1 MRTIASL
8 MAGAA
13 LSALVAC
20 KDLAVPDL
28 NSSSL
33 DDLLNHP
40 TAAKIANAT
49 QGLLTGTRENVA
61 FYVRN
66 LGIFG
71 REGFDI
77 EPTEPRTVTQ
87 LMEGPLDPGSFGGNQ
102 WTPAYADIR
111 NVNILLRALDKDVDM
126 GAADKDAVRGFAQT
140 IQALDFFEIVATR
153 DSFGAPI
160 AVDIDALGP
169 PAPIATRAEVYQHIL
184 NLLDSAVTHL
194 QGAGPAFPFRLS
206 AGLSPFATPLT
217 FVALN
222 RALKA
227 RTEVYLDDWA
237 NALVAINGSFLD
249 TTRALSFGAYH
260 SYSTGPGDEPNPN
273 FDPVHLFANPE
284 LITQAQRQ
292 SDGVTLDQRVLDK
305 MTASVDTPPPLDGV
319 TSNQQFTLYDA
330 PDKPIPLIRNEELI
344 LLRAE
349 IALGLGDL
357 ATAARLINFTRVN
370 SGKLPALANLAAQ
383 TPDSVL
389 TVLLYEK
396 RYSLVWEGGFS
407 WLDLRHYN
415 RLLTL
420 SRIATNGHFYNRMPF
435 PTTECT
441 PRSPEPP
448 GCSFVNGF

>member
-8 MAGAA
+8 VAGST
-13 LSALVAC
+13 LLVLVAC

-28 NSSSL
+28 NNTSL

-61 FYVRN
+61 FYVRD

-71 REGFDI
+71 REGFDL

-87 LMEGPLDPGSFGGNQ
+87 LMEGPLDPGSFGGGQ
-102 WTPAYADIR
+102 WTAAYADIR
-111 NVNILLRALDKDVDM
+111 NVNILMHALDKDVDM
-126 GAADKDAVRGFAQT
+126 IDPDKEAVRGFAQT
-140 IQALDFFEIVATR
+140 IQALDFFEIIATR

-169 PAPIATRAEVYQHIL
+169 PAPIATRAQVYQHIL
-184 NLLDSAVTHL
+184 NLLDSAVIHL
-194 QGAGPAFPFRLS
+194 QAADAAFPFRLS
-206 AGLSPFATPLT
+206 AGFSSFATPLA
-217 FVALN
+217 FVQLN

-237 NALVAINGSFLD
+237 NALAAINGSFLD

-284 LITQAQRQ
+284 LITQAQLQ
-292 SDGVTLDQRVLDK
+292 TDGVTLDQRVLDK
-305 MTASVDTPPPLDGV
+305 ITPTTAPPPIDGV

-349 IALGLGDL
+349 IALGQGDL
-357 ATAARLINFTRVN
+357 ATAARFINFTRV
-370 SGKLPALANLAAQ
+370 SAGKLPAIATLAAQ

-389 TVLLYEK
+389 TILLYEK

-407 WLDLRHYN
+407 WLDLRHYS
-415 RLLTL
+415 RLPTL
-420 SRIATNGHFYNRMPF
+420 SRIATNGHFYLRMPF
-435 PTTECT
+435 PTNECT
-441 PRSPEPP
+441 PRNPEPP
-448 GCSFVNGF
+448 GCAFVNGF

>member
-1 MRTIASL
+1 MRTLPMRTIASL

-102 WTPAYADIR
+102 WTQPYADIR

-126 GAADKDAVRGFAQT
+126 GAADKEAVRGFAQT

-292 SDGVTLDQRVLDK
+292 SDGVTID
-305 MTASVDTPPPLDGV
+305 
-319 TSNQQFTLYDA
+319 QQFTLYDA

-357 ATAARLINFTRVN
+357 ATAARLINFTRVT

-396 RYSLVWEGGFS
+396 RYS
-407 WLDLRHYN
+407 
-415 RLLTL
+415 
-420 SRIATNGHFYNRMPF
+420 
-435 PTTECT
+435 
-441 PRSPEPP
+441 
-448 GCSFVNGF
+448 